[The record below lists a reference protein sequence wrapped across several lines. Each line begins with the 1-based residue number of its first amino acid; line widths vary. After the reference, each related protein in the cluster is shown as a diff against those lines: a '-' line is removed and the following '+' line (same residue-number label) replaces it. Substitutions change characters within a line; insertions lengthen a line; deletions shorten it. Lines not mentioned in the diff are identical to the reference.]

1 MPPHPFEIQN
11 YYQNKFKFDSVYLR
25 GNLSIINNWASLI
38 NTDEYKSIWTNWIAL
53 YVNCNNITYFNSVLS
68 WTYPRKNYK

>member
-11 YYQNKFKFDSVYLR
+11 YYQNKFKFDGVYLR

-38 NTDEYKSIWTNWIAL
+38 NTDEYKSIWTN
-53 YVNCNNITYFNSVLS
+53 
-68 WTYPRKNYK
+68 